1 MTFKKP
7 ANASAEVNAIGKNR
21 ARRRDGTLIKTV
33 AERIRVVTETGRV
46 VNKPLRL
53 YTRGTRIK

>member
-53 YTRGTRIK
+53 YSRGTRIK